1 MNDEIKTTNMNS
13 TSTQQEIQ
21 LAIYNK
27 LENMSQEQLLALN
40 LIVDQ
45 IKQSNITTNDILNKI
60 SNALSGVK
68 VIEKEKIVKETK
80 EVVKEIS
87 ESEAYEKYIKEKEA
101 HKRTNDYLSY
111 IQHRFTSPGC
121 CARCG
126 NNPLRGANGG
136 LSCLPINK

>member
-1 MNDEIKTTNMNS
+1 MNN

-45 IKQSNITTNDILNKI
+45 IKQSNITTNDILSKI
-60 SNALSGVK
+60 SNALNGVK

-80 EVVKEIS
+80 EVVKEVS
-87 ESEAYEKYIKEKEA
+87 DSEAYEKYIKEKEA
-101 HKRTNDYLSY
+101 HKRTNDYLDH
-111 IQHRFTSPGC
+111 IRFNLSRGC

-126 NNPLRGANGG
+126 NNPIGTVRGIAYLNVN
-136 LSCLPINK
+136 SCC

>member
-1 MNDEIKTTNMNS
+1 MNDEIKTTNMNN

-27 LENMSQEQLLALN
+27 LNNMSQEQLLALN

-68 VIEKEKIVKETK
+68 VIEKEKIKVVEHTK
-80 EVVKEIS
+80 VEKWTDS
-87 ESEAYEKYIKEKEA
+87 ELMDKIKELEDEK
-101 HKRTNDYLSY
+101 KWLDDYCWNITQKLNN
-111 IQHRFTSPGC
+111 GC
-121 CARCG
+121 CKNCRYK
-126 NNPLRGANGG
+126 
-136 LSCLPINK
+136 PI

>member
-1 MNDEIKTTNMNS
+1 MNN

-27 LENMSQEQLLALN
+27 LNNMSQEQLLALN

-87 ESEAYEKYIKEKEA
+87 GSEAYEKYIKEKEA
-101 HKRTNDYLSY
+101 HKRTNDYLDH
-111 IQHRFTSPGC
+111 IKFNLTRGC

-136 LSCLPINK
+136 LSCLPINESNRNR

>member
-1 MNDEIKTTNMNS
+1 MNDKIKTTKMNN

-27 LENMSQEQLLALN
+27 LNNMSQEQLLALN

-68 VIEKEKIVKETK
+68 VIEKEKIKVVEHTK
-80 EVVKEIS
+80 VEKWTDS
-87 ESEAYEKYIKEKEA
+87 ELMDKIKELENEK
-101 HKRTNDYLSY
+101 KWLDDYCWNITQKLNN
-111 IQHRFTSPGC
+111 GC
-121 CARCG
+121 CKNCRYK
-126 NNPLRGANGG
+126 
-136 LSCLPINK
+136 PI

>member
-1 MNDEIKTTNMNS
+1 MNS

-27 LENMSQEQLLALN
+27 LNNMSQEQLLALN

-68 VIEKEKIVKETK
+68 VIEKEKIKVVEHTKVEKWTDSELMDKIKEL
-80 EVVKEIS
+80 E
-87 ESEAYEKYIKEKEA
+87 KEKEWLDGYCWNITQ
-101 HKRTNDYLSY
+101 KLNN
-111 IQHRFTSPGC
+111 GC
-121 CARCG
+121 CKNCRYK
-126 NNPLRGANGG
+126 
-136 LSCLPINK
+136 PI